1 MKHTMKRVIR
11 SNPRSN
17 EYDDYLNTHISGVIR
32 AWDEILEPG
41 LLYDLNDHDMTV
53 EDLSSIRSI
62 ISEHDTSKYESDEY
76 DAYCNY
82 FYPSDGFEK
91 DEHEFNRAWLLH
103 QKRNPH
109 HWQYWILI
117 RDNGDLEPMDMP
129 IEYICEMLC
138 DWHSFT
144 LRDSKSTA
152 YKWWNDNKD
161 KMVLSKNTIDC
172 IESMISYMKKPLSK

>member
-1 MKHTMKRVIR
+1 MIKH
-11 SNPRSN
+11 NPRSI
-17 EYDDYLNTHISGVIR
+17 EYDKYLNTHISGVIR
-32 AWDEILEPG
+32 SWDEILEPA
-41 LLYDLNDHDMTV
+41 LIYNLDDNDMTV
-53 EDLSSIRSI
+53 EDFAVVRNI
-62 ISEHDTSKYESDEY
+62 ISRHDSSKFSPDEY

-91 DEHEFNRAWLLH
+91 DEAEFNRAWLLH

-117 RDNGDLEPMDMP
+117 RDQGETEPIDMP

-144 LRDSKSTA
+144 LRDPKSTA
-152 YKWWNDNKD
+152 YKWWIDNKD
-161 KMVLSKNTIDC
+161 NMVLSENTINH
-172 IESMISYMKKPLSK
+172 IESMISYMKTPLSD